1 MLLETFGR
9 AKRKCFVYYEREG
22 RRNSAFL
29 EVDDIYISGSLFKNL
44 GSHLKDLIANLYT
57 DRYGSIL
64 IVDFKVIA

>member
-1 MLLETFGR
+1 MEICGM

-29 EVDDIYISGSLFKNL
+29 EVDDIYISGTLFRNL
-44 GSHLKDLIANLYT
+44 GSHLKDLIANRYT

-64 IVDFKVIA
+64 IVDFKVID

>member
-1 MLLETFGR
+1 MLLETFSR

-44 GSHLKDLIANLYT
+44 ESHLKDLIANRYT
-57 DRYGSIL
+57 DRCGSIL
-64 IVDFKVIA
+64 IVDFKLIA